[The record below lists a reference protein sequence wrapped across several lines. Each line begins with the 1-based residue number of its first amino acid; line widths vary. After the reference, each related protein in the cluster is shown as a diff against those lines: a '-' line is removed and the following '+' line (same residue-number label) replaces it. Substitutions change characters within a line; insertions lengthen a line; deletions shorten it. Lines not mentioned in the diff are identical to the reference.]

1 MPMVFISHSSGTDG
15 FAAQARERVRHQL
28 TRQGWDVFVDADVLE
43 PGDDWN
49 SIIYTWLADCDA
61 AVFIIGSRAI
71 ASTWVRRELNL
82 LLWRRDLGSSI
93 TLIPVLLADV
103 SEHDVQD
110 SELSELLAFQFIE
123 QDPRTADDAAAQ
135 ELAGRVAGRLPDISS
150 VLSSSSDRDGMRRWL
165 SDVASCLREV
175 KDEASLRTAVR
186 ALGVADNPHFAS
198 IREGHRYLASQM
210 LAPGLARCLYKAVM
224 AIARQA
230 SDDLDELINLVTPTW
245 VDGDAARL
253 LLPHGGQVFAI
264 LNARLS
270 DTATYYVQRAA
281 CCSLNYRTQTVTL
294 ILGEGQQLEFERACE
309 TAIRRLLDLS
319 DISRPGEGPLE
330 EEEPL
335 EEEVGFLVV
344 DPDQTPMDVVA
355 AVLRHVLHP
364 LLSRFHWL
372 NVILLTGESC
382 PDPTL
387 ITQWG
392 MGGVVLRPE
401 LAAREEHDADRT
413 VRRMRD
419 LRRQLGAG
427 GRHSERSL

>member
-1 MPMVFISHSSGTDG
+1 MPVVFISHSSGADG

-28 TRQGWDVFVDADVLE
+28 TGQGWDVFVDADVLE

-49 SIIYTWLADCDA
+49 GIIYTWLADCDA

-82 LLWRRDLGSSI
+82 LLWRRDLGSPI

-110 SELSELLAFQFIE
+110 SELSELLAFQFIK
-123 QDPRTADDAAAQ
+123 QAPGMADDAAAQ
-135 ELAGRVAGRLPDISS
+135 ELAGRVAGGLPDISS
-150 VLSSSSDRDGMRRWL
+150 VLSSSSDRDDMRQWL
-165 SDVASCLREV
+165 SNVASCLRAV

-186 ALGVADNPHFAS
+186 ALGVVDNWHFPS

-210 LAPGLARCLYKAVM
+210 LAPGLSGHVYKAVM

-230 SDDLDELINLVTPTW
+230 SHDLDKLVNLITPTW

-253 LLPHGGQVFAI
+253 LLPHGRQVFAI
-264 LNARLS
+264 LNARLP
-270 DTATYYVQRAA
+270 DTATHYVQRAA
-281 CCSLNYRTQTVTL
+281 CCSLNYRTETVTL
-294 ILGEGQQLEFERACE
+294 ILGEEQQLEFERDCE
-309 TAIRRLLDLS
+309 AAVRRLLDLPT
-319 DISRPGEGPLE
+319 ISRLDDGEALD

-335 EEEVGFLVV
+335 DGEVGFLVV
-344 DPDQTPMDVVA
+344 DPDETPMDDVVD
-355 AVLRHVLHP
+355 VLRP
-364 LLSRFHWL
+364 LLSRFQWL

-387 ITQWG
+387 IAQWG

-413 VRRMRD
+413 VRRMMD
-419 LRRQLGAG
+419 LRRQLGA
-427 GRHSERSL
+427 